1 MDDADELDV
10 SRWSSVWFVF
20 FVVRLN
26 PPLVNALVSE
36 LIKLKSSE
44 DEEEEVDPTAGHDDD
59 VSLKFTAEELLQLKF
74 QMQMVTTRHNLD
86 PLFDNINSIICTNHC
101 FELLYVCAFVC
112 CTWIVCI
119 KCEINWT
126 SLMLFYKIS

>member
-1 MDDADELDV
+1 M
-10 SRWSSVWFVF
+10 F
-20 FVVRLN
+20 FVDRLN

-44 DEEEEVDPTAGHDDD
+44 DEEEEVEQTAGHDDD

-86 PLFDNINSIICTNHC
+86 PSSNNINGIICTNHC
-101 FELLYVCAFVC
+101 TLNCCSFVLLFVVPELCASNVMS
-112 CTWIVCI
+112 TEQV
-119 KCEINWT
+119 
-126 SLMLFYKIS
+126 